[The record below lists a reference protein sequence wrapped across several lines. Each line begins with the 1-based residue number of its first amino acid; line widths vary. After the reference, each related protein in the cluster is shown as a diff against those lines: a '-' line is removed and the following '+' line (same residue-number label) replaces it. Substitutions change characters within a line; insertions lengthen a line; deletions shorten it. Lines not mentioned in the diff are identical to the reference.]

1 MSTEHNNIKTNIS
14 NFSTMEIKN
23 SQENTNHLEKDLK
36 DSNDLQIIDFAQNKI
51 EYRDEERKK
60 QIELLTKSLTSSSR
74 IVRWISSF
82 KTVLKQFL

>member
-1 MSTEHNNIKTNIS
+1 MSTEHNNIKINIS

-23 SQENTNHLEKDLK
+23 SQENSNHLEKDLK

-74 IVRWISSF
+74 IFRWISSF
-82 KTVLKQFL
+82 KIVLKQFL

>member
-1 MSTEHNNIKTNIS
+1 MSTEHNNIKINIS
-14 NFSTMEIKN
+14 NLSTMEIKN

>member
-1 MSTEHNNIKTNIS
+1 MSTEHNNIKINIS
-14 NFSTMEIKN
+14 NLSTMEIKN

-36 DSNDLQIIDFAQNKI
+36 DSHDLQIIDFAQNKI